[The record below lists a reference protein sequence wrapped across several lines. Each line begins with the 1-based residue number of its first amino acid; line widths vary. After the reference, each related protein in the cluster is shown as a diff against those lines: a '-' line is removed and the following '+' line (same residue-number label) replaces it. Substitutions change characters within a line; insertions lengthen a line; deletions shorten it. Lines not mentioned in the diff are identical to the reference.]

1 MTKRNG
7 RPATHPDRY
16 KWIALSNTTLGIL
29 MATINQSIVIIALP
43 AIFRGIHLNPL
54 VASNTS
60 YLLWM
65 LLGFMVVMAVLVVS
79 LGRVGD
85 MFGRVRMYNLGF
97 AIFTVGSILLS
108 VTWMEGSSAALW
120 LIVMRIVQGIG
131 AACLFANSSAI
142 LTDAFP
148 AEERGLALGINMV
161 AAIAGSFIGLVLG
174 GVLAPV
180 AWRLVF
186 LVSVPFGVFG
196 TVWAYL
202 RLEERGVRVPAK
214 IDWLGNVTFAVGLIA
229 LLVGITY
236 GILPYGGHSMGWTA
250 PGVIAA
256 IVGGLLVLAA
266 FVVIESRV
274 SQPMFRIPL
283 FKIRAFSGGSV
294 ATFLSALSRGGLM
307 FMLILWLQGIW
318 LPIHGYSFSH
328 TPLYAGIFMLP
339 LSAGF
344 LLAGP
349 ISGRLADHYGARPF
363 TFGGMI
369 LSAIG
374 LLLLTILPV
383 DFTYWVFGLIIFV
396 IGFAMGLFAAPNQ
409 TGIMNSLPPDQ
420 RGAGA
425 GMAATF
431 MGSASVLSIGI
442 FFSLIIIG
450 LSSRLPLALLHGLS
464 SNGVPHAYAVK
475 VSHLPAVGTL
485 FSAFLGYNPMKTT
498 LGPELAHLPHHTA
511 VYPDRPPVLPQPR
524 LTPVRDRYPRRVL
537 LRRRLLRGRRRR
549 ILASRRQVLLHRD
562 RRARAD
568 QLRAGGRRVRDGH
581 HRSGRRRH
589 GRPRPRVAARDRPLS
604 RCVTLEIRWQ
614 ASRPVPSC
622 NP

>member
-1 MTKRNG
+1 MR
-7 RPATHPDRY
+7 RVEY
-16 KWIALSNTTLGIL
+16 KWVALSNTTLGIL

-43 AIFRGIHLNPL
+43 AIFRGIDLNPL
-54 VASNTS
+54 VPANTS

-97 AIFTVGSILLS
+97 LVFTVGSILLS
-108 VTWMEGSSAALW
+108 VTWMTGSSAALW

-180 AWRLVF
+180 AWRLIF
-186 LVSVPFGVFG
+186 LVSVPFGILG
-196 TVWAYL
+196 TVWAYHM
-202 RLEERGVRVPAK
+202 LEERGVRKRAR
-214 IDWLGNVTFAVGLIA
+214 IDWLGNLTFAVGLIA

-236 GILPYGGHSMGWTA
+236 GILPYGGHTMGWTA

-256 IVGGLLVLAA
+256 IAGGLVILVA
-266 FVVIESRV
+266 FVVIEARV
-274 SQPMFRIPL
+274 AEPMFRLPL
-283 FKIRAFSGGSV
+283 FRIRAFTGGSV
-294 ATFLSALSRGGLM
+294 ATFLSSLARGGLM

-318 LPIHGYSFSH
+318 LPEHGYSFSD
-328 TPLYAGIFMLP
+328 TPLWAGIAMLP
-339 LSAGF
+339 LSVGF
-344 LLAGP
+344 LVAGP
-349 ISGRLADHYGARPF
+349 MSGRLADHYGARPF
-363 TFGGMI
+363 TLGGMV

-374 LLLLTILPV
+374 LLALCVLPV
-383 DFTYWVFGLIIFV
+383 DFSYWTFGLVIFV

-425 GMAATF
+425 GMTATF

-442 FFSLIIIG
+442 FFSLIIAG
-450 LSSRLPLALLHGLS
+450 LSSKLPQALLHGLA
-464 SNGVPHAYAVK
+464 SNGVPHDYAVK
-475 VSHLPAVGTL
+475 VSHLPPVGTL
-485 FSAFLGYNPMKTT
+485 FSAFLGYNPMQTT
-498 LGPELAHLPHHTA
+498 LGPELAHLPHATA
-511 VYPDRPPVLPQPR
+511 AY
-524 LTPVRDRYPRRVL
+524 LT
-537 LRRRLLRGRRRR
+537 G
-549 ILASRRQVLLHRD
+549 HRFFPTLVSHPF
-562 RRARAD
+562 ATGIHEAFYF
-568 QLRAGGRRVRDGH
+568 AAACCA
-581 HRSGRRRH
+581 
-589 GRPRPRVAARDRPLS
+589 VAAVASWMRGGKYYHSEPEPA
-604 RCVTLEIRWQ
+604 LEPEELE
-614 ASRPVPSC
+614 AEVAAVS
-622 NP
+622 

>member
-1 MTKRNG
+1 MSSFAGLRG
-7 RPATHPDRY
+7 RLHHHRARPEHY

-60 YLLWM
+60 YLLWI

-97 AIFTVGSILLS
+97 AVFTVGSILLS
-108 VTWMEGSSAALW
+108 VTWMSGSSAALW
-120 LIVMRIVQGIG
+120 LIVMRVVQGVG

-148 AEERGLALGINMV
+148 AEQRGLALGINMV

-186 LVSVPFGVFG
+186 LVSVPFGLLG
-196 TVWAYL
+196 TVWAYYM
-202 RLEERGVRVPAK
+202 LEERGVRVRAR
-214 IDWLGNVTFAVGLIA
+214 IDWLGNVTFAVGLVA

-236 GILPYGGHSMGWTA
+236 GILPYGGHTMGWTA
-250 PGVIAA
+250 PGVIGA
-256 IVGGLLVLAA
+256 IAGGIVVLGA
-266 FVVIESRV
+266 FVAIESRV
-274 SQPMFRIPL
+274 KEPMFRLPL
-283 FKIRAFSGGSV
+283 FRIRAFSGGSV

-318 LPIHGYSFSH
+318 LPEHGYSFSN
-328 TPLYAGIFMLP
+328 TPLWAGIFMLP
-339 LSAGF
+339 LSVGF
-344 LLAGP
+344 LIAGP

-363 TFGGMI
+363 TVGGMI

-374 LLLLTILPV
+374 LLLLVALPV
-383 DFTYWVFGLIIFV
+383 DFTYWMFGLVIFV
-396 IGFAMGLFAAPNQ
+396 IGLAMGLFAAPNQ
-409 TGIMNSLPPDQ
+409 TGIMNSLPADQ

-425 GMAATF
+425 GMTATF

-450 LSSRLPLALLHGLS
+450 LSSKLPAALLHGLS
-464 SNGVPHAYAVK
+464 SNGVPHTYALN

-485 FSAFLGYNPMKTT
+485 FSAFLGYNPMQTT
-498 LGPELAHLPHHTA
+498 LGPELAHLPHSTA
-511 VYPDRPPVLPQPR
+511 VY
-524 LTPVRDRYPRRVL
+524 LTGHRFFPTLVSHPFATGIHEAFYFAAGCCLIAAVASW
-537 LRRRLLRGRRRR
+537 LRGGKYYHTEPEPE
-549 ILASRRQVLLHRD
+549 LLPEEIE
-562 RRARAD
+562 AE
-568 QLRAGGRRVRDGH
+568 
-581 HRSGRRRH
+581 
-589 GRPRPRVAARDRPLS
+589 
-604 RCVTLEIRWQ
+604 VT
-614 ASRPVPSC
+614 AVT
-622 NP
+622 

>member
-1 MTKRNG
+1 LTTSLTSLRG
-7 RPATHPDRY
+7 RLHHHRSRPENY
-16 KWIALSNTTLGIL
+16 KWVALSNTTLGIL

-60 YLLWM
+60 YLLWI

-97 AIFTVGSILLS
+97 AVFTVGSILLS
-108 VTWMEGSSAALW
+108 VTWMSGSAAALW
-120 LIVMRIVQGIG
+120 LIAMRIVQGIG

-148 AEERGLALGINMV
+148 AEQRGLALGINMV

-174 GVLAPV
+174 GVLAPI

-186 LVSVPFGVFG
+186 LVSVPFGLLG
-196 TVWAYL
+196 TGWAYYM
-202 RLEERGVRVPAK
+202 LEERGIRVRAK
-214 IDWLGNVTFAVGLIA
+214 IDWLGNVTFAVGLVA
-229 LLVGITY
+229 VLVGITY
-236 GILPYGGHSMGWTA
+236 GILPYGGHTMGWTA
-250 PGVIAA
+250 PGVIGA
-256 IVGGLLVLAA
+256 IAGGLIVLAA
-266 FVVIESRV
+266 FLVIETRV
-274 SQPMFRIPL
+274 AQPMFRLSL
-283 FKIRAFSGGSV
+283 FRIRAFSGGSV
-294 ATFLSALSRGGLM
+294 ATFLSALARGGLM

-318 LPIHGYSFSH
+318 LPEHGYSFSD
-328 TPLYAGIFMLP
+328 TPLWAGIFMLP

-344 LLAGP
+344 LIAGP

-363 TFGGMI
+363 TLGGMI

-374 LLLLTILPV
+374 LLLLVALPV
-383 DFTYWVFGLIIFV
+383 DFTYSMFGLVIFV

-425 GMAATF
+425 GMTATF

-442 FFSLIIIG
+442 FFSLIIAG
-450 LSSRLPLALLHGLS
+450 LSSKLPAALLDGLS
-464 SNGVPHAYAVK
+464 RNGVPHAYAVK

-498 LGPELAHLPHHTA
+498 LGPELAHLPHSTATYLTGHRFFPTLVSHPFATGIHDAFYFAAACCVIAAIASWLRGGKYYHVEPEPALEPEEIEAEITA
-511 VYPDRPPVLPQPR
+511 V
-524 LTPVRDRYPRRVL
+524 T
-537 LRRRLLRGRRRR
+537 
-549 ILASRRQVLLHRD
+549 
-562 RRARAD
+562 
-568 QLRAGGRRVRDGH
+568 
-581 HRSGRRRH
+581 
-589 GRPRPRVAARDRPLS
+589 
-604 RCVTLEIRWQ
+604 
-614 ASRPVPSC
+614 
-622 NP
+622 

>member
-1 MTKRNG
+1 MNATFATVKG
-7 RPATHPDRY
+7 RLHHHRGNPEHY

-43 AIFRGIHLNPL
+43 AIFRGIGLNPL
-54 VASNTS
+54 VPGNTS

-79 LGRVGD
+79 LGRIGD
-85 MFGRVRMYNLGF
+85 MFGRVRLYNLGF
-97 AIFTVGSILLS
+97 AIFTAASILLS
-108 VTWMEGSSAALW
+108 VTWMSGSAAAMW

-148 AEERGLALGINMV
+148 PDERGLALGINMV

-174 GVLAPV
+174 GVLAPI

-186 LVSVPFGVFG
+186 LVSVPCGLFG
-196 TVWAYL
+196 TVWAYYM
-202 RLEERGVRVPAK
+202 LEERGVRVKAK
-214 IDWLGNVTFAVGLIA
+214 IDWLGNLTFAVGLIA

-236 GILPYGGHSMGWTA
+236 GILPYGGHTMGWTA

-256 IVGGLLVLAA
+256 IGGGLITLAL

-274 SQPMFRIPL
+274 SAPMFRLPL
-283 FKIRAFSGGSV
+283 FRIRAFSGGSV

-318 LPIHGYSFSH
+318 LPEHGYSFSD
-328 TPLYAGIFMLP
+328 TPLWAGIFMLP
-339 LSAGF
+339 LSVGF

-349 ISGRLADHYGARPF
+349 MSGRLADHYGARPF
-363 TFGGMI
+363 TTGGMI
-369 LSAIG
+369 VSAIG
-374 LLLLTILPV
+374 LLLLVALPV
-383 DFTYWVFGLIIFV
+383 NFTYWMFGLVIFI

-425 GMAATF
+425 GMTATF

-442 FFSLIIIG
+442 FFSLIIAG
-450 LSSRLPLALLHGLS
+450 LSSSLPSALLHGLA
-464 SNGVPHAYAVK
+464 SNGVPHDYALK

-485 FSAFLGYNPMKTT
+485 FSAFLGYNPMRTT
-498 LGPELAHLPHHTA
+498 LGPELAHLPHATA
-511 VYPDRPPVLPQPR
+511 AY
-524 LTPVRDRYPRRVL
+524 LTGHRFFPTLVSHPFATGIHAAFYFAAGCCLVAAVASW
-537 LRRRLLRGRRRR
+537 LRGGKYYYTEPEPDADE
-549 ILASRRQVLLHRD
+549 IEAELAAVV
-562 RRARAD
+562 AD
-568 QLRAGGRRVRDGH
+568 
-581 HRSGRRRH
+581 
-589 GRPRPRVAARDRPLS
+589 
-604 RCVTLEIRWQ
+604 
-614 ASRPVPSC
+614 
-622 NP
+622 

>member
-1 MTKRNG
+1 MTTSLASLRG
-7 RPATHPDRY
+7 RLHHHRSHPENY
-16 KWIALSNTTLGIL
+16 KWVALSNTTLGML

-60 YLLWM
+60 YLLWI

-97 AIFTVGSILLS
+97 AVFTLGSILLS
-108 VTWMEGSSAALW
+108 VTWMSGSTAALW
-120 LIVMRIVQGIG
+120 LIAMRIVQGIG

-148 AEERGLALGINMV
+148 PEERGLALGINMV

-174 GVLAPV
+174 GVLAPI

-186 LVSVPFGVFG
+186 LVSVPFGLLG
-196 TVWAYL
+196 TGWAYYM
-202 RLEERGVRVPAK
+202 LEERGIRVRAK

-229 LLVGITY
+229 VLVGITY
-236 GILPYGGHSMGWTA
+236 GILPYGGHTMGWTA
-250 PGVIAA
+250 PGVIIA
-256 IVGGLLVLAA
+256 IAGGLIVLAA

-274 SQPMFRIPL
+274 AQPMFRLPL
-283 FKIRAFSGGSV
+283 FRIRAFSGGSV
-294 ATFLSALSRGGLM
+294 ATFLSALARGGLM

-318 LPIHGYSFSH
+318 LPEHGYSFSD
-328 TPLYAGIFMLP
+328 TPLWAGIFMLP
-339 LSAGF
+339 LSVGF
-344 LLAGP
+344 LIAGP

-363 TFGGMI
+363 TLGGMI

-374 LLLLTILPV
+374 LLLLVVLPV
-383 DFTYWVFGLIIFV
+383 DFTYWMFGLVIFV

-409 TGIMNSLPPDQ
+409 TGIMNSLPADQ

-425 GMAATF
+425 GMTATF

-442 FFSLIIIG
+442 FFSLIIAG
-450 LSSRLPLALLHGLS
+450 LSAKLPAALLDGLS
-464 SNGVPHAYAVK
+464 RNGVPHAYALK

-498 LGPELAHLPHHTA
+498 LGPELAHLPHSTA
-511 VYPDRPPVLPQPR
+511 AY
-524 LTPVRDRYPRRVL
+524 LTGHRFFPALVSHPFGSGIHEAFYFAAACCVIAAVASW
-537 LRRRLLRGRRRR
+537 LRGGKYYHAEPEPALEPEE
-549 ILASRRQVLLHRD
+549 IEAE
-562 RRARAD
+562 
-568 QLRAGGRRVRDGH
+568 
-581 HRSGRRRH
+581 
-589 GRPRPRVAARDRPLS
+589 VAAVR
-604 RCVTLEIRWQ
+604 
-614 ASRPVPSC
+614 
-622 NP
+622 

>member
-1 MTKRNG
+1 MNATFAAVRG
-7 RPATHPDRY
+7 RLHHHRGNPEHY

-43 AIFRGIHLNPL
+43 AIFRGIGLNPL
-54 VASNTS
+54 VPGNTS

-79 LGRVGD
+79 LGRIGD

-97 AIFTVGSILLS
+97 AIFTVASVLLS
-108 VTWMEGSSAALW
+108 VTWMSGSAAAMW
-120 LIVMRIVQGIG
+120 LIVWRIVQGIG

-186 LVSVPFGVFG
+186 LVSVPCGVFG
-196 TVWAYL
+196 TVWAYYM
-202 RLEERGVRVPAK
+202 LEERGVRVKAK
-214 IDWLGNVTFAVGLIA
+214 IDWFGNLTFAVGLIA

-236 GILPYGGHSMGWTA
+236 GILPYGGHTMGWTA

-256 IVGGLLVLAA
+256 IGGGLVVLML
-266 FVVIESRV
+266 FIVIESRV
-274 SQPMFRIPL
+274 RAPMFRLPL
-283 FKIRAFSGGSV
+283 FRIRAFSGGSV

-318 LPIHGYSFSH
+318 LPEHGYSFSD
-328 TPLYAGIFMLP
+328 TPLWAGIFMLP
-339 LSAGF
+339 LSVGF
-344 LLAGP
+344 LIAGP
-349 ISGRLADHYGARPF
+349 VSGRLADHYGARPF
-363 TFGGMI
+363 TTGGMI
-369 LSAIG
+369 VSAIG
-374 LLLLTILPV
+374 LLLLVALPV
-383 DFTYWVFGLIIFV
+383 NFTYWMFGLVIFL

-425 GMAATF
+425 GMTATF

-442 FFSLIIIG
+442 FFSLIIAG
-450 LSSRLPLALLHGLS
+450 LSASLPSALLHGLA
-464 SNGVPHAYAVK
+464 SNGVPHDYALK

-498 LGPELAHLPHHTA
+498 LGPELAHLPHSTA
-511 VYPDRPPVLPQPR
+511 AY
-524 LTPVRDRYPRRVL
+524 LTGHRFFPTLVSHPFATGIHAAFFFAAGCCVVAAVASW
-537 LRRRLLRGRRRR
+537 LRGGKYYYTEPAPDANEVEAE
-549 ILASRRQVLLHRD
+549 LAAVV
-562 RRARAD
+562 AD
-568 QLRAGGRRVRDGH
+568 
-581 HRSGRRRH
+581 
-589 GRPRPRVAARDRPLS
+589 
-604 RCVTLEIRWQ
+604 
-614 ASRPVPSC
+614 
-622 NP
+622 